1 MNNTNINID
10 HHQRSGNEKK
20 IIFQHTPDGLSLIH
34 LNKDKN
40 KFLSECGGQ
49 GNCTMFM
56 VRKVIAATLEHKLL
70 ASHYLKTKEPCNA
83 AILLPG
89 AYSTELKPYLREIFA
104 FPL

>member
-1 MNNTNINID
+1 M
-10 HHQRSGNEKK
+10 
-20 IIFQHTPDGLSLIH
+20 IFQHTPDGLSLIH

-40 KFLSECGGQ
+40 NFLSECGGQ
-49 GNCTMFM
+49 GNCTMFK
-56 VRKVIAATLEHKLL
+56 VRKVIAATPEHKLL

-89 AYSTELKPYLREIFA
+89 GYSTELRLYLREIFA